1 MRLLNISIKIIL
13 ILISNLNIVYLK
25 PIIGSSIFAS
35 ITNPVM
41 EPNAN
46 HKPQIKGIM
55 RCPGYVHESFSE
67 EKNCM
72 AQLWKLTNNSYNTG
86 YLQNRNGTWKYGDKL
101 FTIPDEGNA
110 S

>member
-1 MRLLNISIKIIL
+1 M
-13 ILISNLNIVYLK
+13 VYLK
-25 PIIGSSIFAS
+25 PIIGSSIIAP

-41 EPNAN
+41 DPNAN

-72 AQLWKLTNNSYNTG
+72 AQLWKLINNSYNTG

>member
-1 MRLLNISIKIIL
+1 MRLFTQCKKIIL
-13 ILISNLNIVYLK
+13 ILTVNLKMVYLM
-25 PIIGSSIFAS
+25 PIDGSNIFAP
-35 ITNPVM
+35 ITY
-41 EPNAN
+41 PNTN

-55 RCPGYVHESFSE
+55 RCPGYVHESFSK